1 MLCNNEFK
9 LRCALVIE
17 GNPRHTVDSRGI
29 CLKPK
34 NNSLPKMCPI
44 SFILL
49 ILVCAD
55 VKFLLGENVFLDV
68 SKLMRMLK
76 NTPTPKGENETILV
90 LCGAG
95 LEKSML
101 IECLTSNCRTEC
113 NFQGDIEQ
121 NEAMDALP
129 EVTRYDN
136 GNVWYIFPVLESENL
151 RISDA
156 DNAINEVYIT
166 FQLKRVIESSTKIKL
181 VWAEQF
187 EDVYYRTIS
196 LDKLFSRSVHLIRN
210 ITQYENSVSL
220 VGNYRFYWA
229 FPFHTRIDNL
239 ETHLEIT
246 KTDDSEM
253 KISLREMRYSLGDD
267 AKNESKRC
275 QLLDALLG
283 GGDYTS
289 DFPRI
294 STFVP
299 IRKFNTSNQIEP
311 NMKEML
317 AMESCQM
324 ESCQCQKNS
333 MTFKVNLSKKE
344 RITFDPF
351 VVLKMQL

>member
-1 MLCNNEFK
+1 M
-9 LRCALVIE
+9 
-17 GNPRHTVDSRGI
+17 
-29 CLKPK
+29 
-34 NNSLPKMCPI
+34 
-44 SFILL
+44 
-49 ILVCAD
+49 
-55 VKFLLGENVFLDV
+55 
-68 SKLMRMLK
+68 
-76 NTPTPKGENETILV
+76 
-90 LCGAG
+90 
-95 LEKSML
+95 
-101 IECLTSNCRTEC
+101 
-113 NFQGDIEQ
+113 
-121 NEAMDALP
+121 
-129 EVTRYDN
+129 
-136 GNVWYIFPVLESENL
+136 
-151 RISDA
+151 
-156 DNAINEVYIT
+156 
-166 FQLKRVIESSTKIKL
+166 KRVIESSTKIKL

-253 KISLREMRYSLGDD
+253 KISLREMRYFLGDD

-299 IRKFNTSNQIEP
+299 IRKLTQIEP
-311 NMKEML
+311 KMKEML

-324 ESCQCQKNS
+324 VREYVLNQVPTQKY
-333 MTFKVNLSKKE
+333 MKKTL
-344 RITFDPF
+344 IIIIFYQLA
-351 VVLKMQL
+351 LKIWLRKRLEI